1 MWPRRASSP
10 RLRLSHLGKRN
21 YSPLPSAAA
30 AVSWPSPKRINQTPT
45 CVWHAPGAVQTPGK
59 EPLFPRTPAVL
70 LSESHLP
77 LCFGIHGAGVCRHAL
92 LQSVGLCTGN
102 IVTYSFFLPAQW
114 FIIQRGILYKIQLEP
129 NQNPSSDMKSPSD
142 HLLEDTQRHFGNY
155 TFIKITQI
163 KNA

>member
-1 MWPRRASSP
+1 MATRKAKTALRQVGLLKSAGCSGSSEVPVPRWPKFIMWPRRASSP

-102 IVTYSFFLPAQW
+102 IVTYSFFLPHYP
-114 FIIQRGILYKIQLEP
+114 ILH
-129 NQNPSSDMKSPSD
+129 SDS
-142 HLLEDTQRHFGNY
+142 
-155 TFIKITQI
+155 
-163 KNA
+163 